1 MKKIDCLKMCV
12 AFLVGVGLM
21 VGIYLLFL
29 KPDPVKPNVIIN
41 PTKKELRKA
50 DIALVQKDKVEVS
63 GVTKTEPTHI
73 KTQVTIPVT
82 GSRRT
87 DIVDNKTKKIIATDN
102 HAVEGTTTV
111 TIDNDK
117 ITAKTEITDE
127 NTIAINI
134 KKPKPFLLFEA
145 RYTNTGDYVMQAGY
159 VLRTYQVGTLQI
171 SPVVGATYSKINQAS
186 DIQYYVGLHA
196 VLQRKER

>member
-1 MKKIDCLKMCV
+1 MKKIECLKMSI
-12 AFLVGVGLM
+12 AFLAGVGLM
-21 VGIYLLFL
+21 IGIYFLFL
-29 KPDPVKPNVIIN
+29 KPNPIKPDVMIN
-41 PTKKELRKA
+41 PTKKELKKA

-63 GVTKTEPTHI
+63 GTAKVEATGV
-73 KTQVTIPVT
+73 KTQVKVPVT
-82 GSRRT
+82 GNRRT
-87 DIVDNKTKKIIATDN
+87 DIVDSKTKKVIATDN
-102 HAVEGTTTV
+102 HEVKGETTV
-111 TIDNDK
+111 TIDNG
-117 ITAKTEITDE
+117 TVTTKTEITDE

-134 KKPKPFLLFEA
+134 KEPEPLLLFEA

-186 DIQYYVGLHA
+186 DIQYYVGIHA